1 MTTHK
6 VENKNIESTARK
18 LICLKVLLWDT
29 VKIGIIVGHQILVN
43 YAKGKG
49 QRQPSYH
56 HKLMHIF
63 NKELG
68 YGR

>member
-1 MTTHK
+1 MDRGNHIIWKDRSCRMTTHK

-43 YAKGKG
+43 Y
-49 QRQPSYH
+49 S
-56 HKLMHIF
+56 
-63 NKELG
+63 
-68 YGR
+68 